1 MLDIEPVFI
10 FYLLTIL
17 CNVNLQENDYNF
29 DYYNDGGDKY
39 GDDDDGEEGPV
50 YWKMEVGGGW
60 EGLNL
65 KIVAFLQNR
74 RDRFRGLLIDYA
86 DMKWIRSN
94 REGMFPGKD
103 LVWRLMMVVPRLF
116 NKHEQRGI

>member
-1 MLDIEPVFI
+1 MNNDIVTSQDNALLDIEPVFI

-50 YWKMEVGGGW
+50 Y
-60 EGLNL
+60 
-65 KIVAFLQNR
+65 
-74 RDRFRGLLIDYA
+74 
-86 DMKWIRSN
+86 
-94 REGMFPGKD
+94 
-103 LVWRLMMVVPRLF
+103 
-116 NKHEQRGI
+116 